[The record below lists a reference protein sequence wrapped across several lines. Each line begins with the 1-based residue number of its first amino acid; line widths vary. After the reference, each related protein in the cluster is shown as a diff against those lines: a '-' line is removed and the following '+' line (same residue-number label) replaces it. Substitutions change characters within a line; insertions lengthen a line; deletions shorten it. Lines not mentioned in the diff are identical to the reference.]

1 MKKQACGV
9 TRTWIHGCWKC
20 TFIKPTWQTIWQY
33 LLELNIWKTWTLWNS
48 VTQLMLTA
56 TKKLHK
62 GVCPVFFHVYGVEKQ
77 IKLIP
82 IVRSLG
88 GGLELARK
96 MHKEGFCSTGDTV
109 SYGLRPCVYFI
120 KVLQI
125 GFYYML
131 FFILYLNKI
140 VRLIRVSICNTV
152 VTDKMF
158 SNNVQCFCCL
168 SL

>member
-1 MKKQACGV
+1 MKKQVCGV
-9 TRTWIHGCWKC
+9 TRTWIHGCWKY

-33 LLELNIWKTWTLWNS
+33 LLELNIWKTLTIWNS
-48 VTQLMLTA
+48 VTQLMLTT

-96 MHKEGFCSTGDTV
+96 MHKEGFCSAGDTV
-109 SYGLRPCVYFI
+109 FLT
-120 KVLQI
+120 
-125 GFYYML
+125 GFTL
-131 FFILYLNKI
+131 VFILLKFCKLDFTTCFSLYYTWTKFL
-140 VRLIRVSICNTV
+140 R
-152 VTDKMF
+152 TDK
-158 SNNVQCFCCL
+158 N
-168 SL
+168 